1 MRVPIRKPGK
11 YTHAKPDPNITE
23 EKYKEMKAQLDRLKA
38 RRPSL
43 IVEVKRLALD
53 GDFSENAAYQIAKGK
68 LRGLNQKMLEIE
80 DHLKRAMIIK
90 PPLNKDYVRLGHRVT
105 VEVSGKKKEFF
116 ILGSSETNPEN
127 GVISNNSPL
136 GIALIGRKAGE
147 IVKVK
152 LENKEVEYKIIKIG

>member
-23 EKYKEMKAQLDRLKA
+23 EKYREMKALLEKLKI
-38 RRPSL
+38 RQPFL
-43 IVEVKRLALD
+43 IAEVKRLALD

-68 LRGLNQKMLEIE
+68 LRGLNQRMLEIE
-80 DHLKRAMIIK
+80 DHLKRAIIIK

-105 VEVSGKKKEFF
+105 VEASGKTKEFL
-116 ILGSSETNPEN
+116 ILGSSETNPES

-136 GIALIGRKAGE
+136 GNALIGRKPGE
-147 IVKVK
+147 KVKVK
-152 LENKEVEYKIIKIG
+152 LASKEVEYKIIKIG